1 MTGYLLDTNVVS
13 ETTKRT
19 PNVGVLDW
27 LRKSEP
33 SFLSVLTIG
42 ELRRGVL
49 AQRLR
54 NQSNADRLSA
64 WLEQLEYE
72 YRDFILD
79 VDTAVIARWAAL
91 GSGRTLPVVDSL
103 IAATALTHDLT
114 VVTRNTEDFTG
125 LGVKTLNPFAEGP
138 S

>member
-33 SFLSVLTIG
+33 SFMSVLTIG

-64 WLEQLEYE
+64 WLVQLEYE

-103 IAATALTHDLT
+103 IAATAVTHDLT

-125 LGVKTLNPFAEGP
+125 LGVKTLNPFVEGA

>member
-27 LRKSEP
+27 LRKSES
-33 SFLSVLTIG
+33 SFMSVLTIG

-54 NQSNADRLSA
+54 NQSNADRFSA
-64 WLEQLEYE
+64 WLVQLEYE

-79 VDTAVIARWAAL
+79 VDTAVIARWAEMA
-91 GSGRTLPVVDSL
+91 SGRTLPVVNSL
-103 IAATALTHDLT
+103 IAATAVTHDLT

-125 LGVKTLNPFAEGP
+125 LGVKTLNPFVEGA

>member
-33 SFLSVLTIG
+33 SFMSVLTIG

-79 VDTAVIARWAAL
+79 VGTAVIARWAAL

-103 IAATALTHDLT
+103 IAATAVTHDLT
-114 VVTRNTEDFTG
+114 VVTRNTQDFIG
-125 LGVKTLNPFAEGP
+125 LGVKTLNPFVE
-138 S
+138 